1 MLVLPVLGVVASLVK
16 RLAPERVRH
25 PAAPKKAQTLF
36 AARAGDGMHR
46 QAQGRPR
53 MFHAPSH
60 AARGAGRPISASIQ
74 KRTAIAAANAKAETV
89 AVVGALQVA
98 HTLFFVQHGQLAPV
112 CGFEVPHFARIGA
125 GRVECAR
132 AAHAGFQRVQA
143 RFLRRL
149 ERFDAGGNLADG
161 FG

>member
-1 MLVLPVLGVVASLVK
+1 MHPLTLRVDRCCTSRLKPPRLKRTGGMLVLPVLGVVASLVK

-74 KRTAIAAANAKAETV
+74 KRTAIAAANCRCQLESPGSAQHTV
-89 AVVGALQVA
+89 VLPADLMGSSAPIGSVSLVHLQGPA
-98 HTLFFVQHGQLAPV
+98 
-112 CGFEVPHFARIGA
+112 
-125 GRVECAR
+125 
-132 AAHAGFQRVQA
+132 
-143 RFLRRL
+143 
-149 ERFDAGGNLADG
+149 
-161 FG
+161 